1 MVTQLA
7 AANCYKK
14 EHLDRPDIWAK
25 IEHAQFYFSTGYF
38 LTVSPPS
45 VQQIAKH
52 AADKNKVLKNAGML
66 KSAGVLKNARQAGTA
81 PDGGIALRGACCRQ
95 TH

>member
-38 LTVSPPS
+38 LTVSPPPC
-45 VQQIAKH
+45 A
-52 AADKNKVLKNAGML
+52 M
-66 KSAGVLKNARQAGTA
+66 
-81 PDGGIALRGACCRQ
+81 P
-95 TH
+95 